1 MAVKSIAVGSLKFA
15 EPVPTLASRDA
26 VGMIVGIVVGAGIFR
41 APSLVAANVSS
52 ETSFLLLW
60 VAGGA
65 ISLIGALC
73 YAELTS
79 TYPHTGGDYHYLT
92 RAYGKP
98 LAFLFAWSRA
108 SVIQT
113 GSLALLAFIFGDY
126 ASQLFR
132 FGEYSPSIYAALVVV
147 ALTALNVIGVQHGT
161 RTQNLLTIV
170 EVFSLLLVIVG
181 GLVLVQSPVPATVS
195 SAAPS
200 SGSEASIGLAMVF
213 VLLTY
218 GGWNEAA
225 YISAETNGRRDVA
238 RALLLGIGIITGL
251 YLLVNLAYLRALG
264 LSGIAGSDAVA
275 ADLMQRSVGERGAQF
290 VSVLVAISALTSANA
305 TVFTGARTNYAV
317 GRDFRL
323 FKFLGRWREQ
333 RNTPTN
339 SLVVQGAIALG
350 LILIGTL
357 TRKGF
362 ATMVDY
368 TAPVFWFFFFLVGLS
383 VIVLRIRDP
392 EIKRPFRAPFHPL
405 LPIVFCLSCLY
416 MLQASVAYV
425 RVGALA
431 SVAVL
436 LAGIP
441 IYLIA
446 RYSQP
451 RATELE
457 GNKREVDTVE

>member
-1 MAVKSIAVGSLKFA
+1 MAVKSIAVSSLKFA
-15 EPVPTLASRDA
+15 EPVPTLASKDA

-41 APSLVAANVSS
+41 TPSLVAANVAS

-98 LAFLFAWSRA
+98 LAFLFAWSRV

-113 GSLALLAFIFGDY
+113 GSLALLAFVFGDY
-126 ASQLFR
+126 ASQLLR
-132 FGEYSPSIYAALVVV
+132 LGEYSPAIYAAIVVV
-147 ALTALNVIGVQHGT
+147 TLTGLNVIGVRHGT
-161 RTQNLLTIV
+161 RTQNLLTAVEIV
-170 EVFSLLLVIVG
+170 SLLLVIIG
-181 GLVLVQSPVPATVS
+181 GLILIDTPAPGA
-195 SAAPS
+195 SAPAPQ
-200 SGSEASIGLAMVF
+200 GSEAATGLAMVF

-225 YISAETNGRRDVA
+225 YISAETNRRRDVA
-238 RALLLGIGIITGL
+238 RALLMGIGIITAL
-251 YLLVNLAYLRALG
+251 YLLVNWAYLRALG
-264 LSGIAGSDAVA
+264 LSGIAGSEAVA
-275 ADLMQRSVGERGAQF
+275 ADLMQRSLGERGAQF
-290 VSVLVAISALTSANA
+290 VSVLIAISALTSANA

-323 FKFLGRWREQ
+323 FEFLGRWRKS

-339 SLVVQGAIALG
+339 SLLVQGGIALA
-350 LILIGTL
+350 LVLIGTL

-362 ATMVDY
+362 ATMVEY
-368 TAPVFWFFFFLVGLS
+368 TAPVFWFFFFMVGLS
-383 VIVLRIRDP
+383 LIILRIKDP
-392 EIKRPFRAPFHPL
+392 HIKRPFRAPLHPL
-405 LPIVFCLSCLY
+405 LPLAFCASCLY
-416 MLQASVAYV
+416 MLQASVAYTG
-425 RVGALA
+425 VGALA
-431 SVAVL
+431 GVAVL

-441 IYLIA
+441 VYLVA

-451 RATELE
+451 RVIELE
-457 GNKREVDTVE
+457 NKSEIKTTL

>member
-1 MAVKSIAVGSLKFA
+1 MAVKSIAATSLKFA

-41 APSLVAANVSS
+41 TPSLVAANVAS

-65 ISLIGALC
+65 ISLVGALC

-98 LAFLFAWSRA
+98 LAFLFAWSRV

-113 GSLALLAFIFGDY
+113 GSLALLAFVFGDY
-126 ASQLFR
+126 ASQLLR
-132 FGEYSPSIYAALVVV
+132 LGEYSPSIYAGLVVV
-147 ALTALNVIGVQHGT
+147 TLTALNVTGVQQGT
-161 RTQNLLTIV
+161 RTQNLLTVV
-170 EVFSLLLVIVG
+170 EVLSLLLVIVG
-181 GLVLVQSPVPATVS
+181 GLILIDSPAPGVS
-195 SAAPS
+195 SPAAQ
-200 SGSEASIGLAMVF
+200 GSAGGIGLAMVF

-225 YISAETNGRRDVA
+225 YISAEMSGRRDIA
-238 RALLLGIGIITGL
+238 RGLLLGIGIITLL
-251 YLLVNLAYLRALG
+251 YLLVNWAYLNALG

-275 ADLMQRSVGERGAQF
+275 ADLMQRSLGERGSQF
-290 VSVLVAISALTSANA
+290 VSILVAISALTSANA

-323 FKFLGRWREQ
+323 FKFLGRWRKQ

-339 SLVVQGAIALG
+339 SLLVQGGIALV
-350 LILIGTL
+350 LVLIGTL

-362 ATMVDY
+362 ATMVEY
-368 TAPVFWFFFFLVGLS
+368 TAPVFWFFFLMVGLS
-383 VIVLRIRDP
+383 VIVLRIKDP
-392 EIKRPFRAPFHPL
+392 HIKRPFRAPLHPL
-405 LPIVFCLSCLY
+405 LPVAFCASCLY
-416 MLQASVAYV
+416 MLQASIAYTGI
-425 RVGALA
+425 GAL
-431 SVAVL
+431 VGVTVL
-436 LAGIP
+436 LVGIP
-441 IYLIA
+441 VFFAA
-446 RYSQP
+446 RYSQ
-451 RATELE
+451 RRTEVE
-457 GNKREVDTVE
+457 ENKSGIKT